1 MALPE
6 RGPPEQG
13 LAHLFVT
20 TVQQRSLSQRLRVGL
35 LEAEGV
41 SGFENIEARA
51 RGRSFVDDV
60 KQRDHARHT
69 ACNTQIVPSTGV
81 ALSRTHG
88 RETKSFG

>member
-51 RGRSFVDDV
+51 RGRSFVDNV
-60 KQRDHARHT
+60 KQRDHCAAHGLQHT
-69 ACNTQIVPSTGV
+69 NRAVNRRCAVEDSWTRN
-81 ALSRTHG
+81 
-88 RETKSFG
+88 